1 MCKGLVM
8 HGMAE
13 VRCKATWAFT
23 KPTKRFMW
31 SPLCVGKA
39 ACHGA
44 ITSSFSL
51 RNKAAVFTVL
61 KESNGF
67 SASTITHT
75 LQAPPHL
82 SSTGPSTSGEAG
94 QGLHPAFQGA
104 PHRDVKPSHGC
115 GMKGGV
121 GCASTYF
128 VECAHGCK
136 GLAMHVQG

>member
-1 MCKGLVM
+1 MGLHKTHKKIYV
-8 HGMAE
+8 E
-13 VRCKATWAFT
+13 
-23 KPTKRFMW
+23 
-31 SPLCVGKA
+31 PLCVGKA

-44 ITSSFSL
+44 ITSSFIL

-104 PHRDVKPSHGC
+104 PHRDGKPSHGC
-115 GMKGGV
+115 GMKGVGV
-121 GCASTYF
+121 TVLTCGVCQ
-128 VECAHGCK
+128 G
-136 GLAMHVQG
+136 VQGAGDAWDG